1 MSSTYNCMG
10 MVFASRRTWVDPEHL
25 TIILEDDGYRPV
37 ANEGELQPG
46 DVVIYRDDAGEV
58 SHVGI
63 VTKVRTNLLQ
73 ASREITVLSQW
84 GESGEYFHR
93 VDDVHP
99 GLGHPSEYWT
109 DRI

>member
-1 MSSTYNCMG
+1 MNSTYNCMG

-37 ANEGELQPG
+37 ANEGELQTG
-46 DVVIYRDDAGEV
+46 DVVIYRDNAGEV

-84 GESGEYFHR
+84 GESGEYFHW